1 MLGAA
6 FEILTTDG
14 LAAITPSRI
23 FQMTGVARTTVYRHW
38 PSPDD
43 MVRDIVRHATA
54 RHDAGDYVGEL
65 AADLATALRTI
76 TFRFANRPVRA
87 LLAALIDA
95 DRRRDPADD
104 PAAPAYVAGLVEPV
118 AEVLRDAA
126 ARGDLPADLDAERAV
141 SELVGSW
148 FHRHVLLGE
157 DIADTEV
164 DTLVSRFVAGS

>member
-54 RHDAGDYVGEL
+54 RHDRHDYVGDL
-65 AADLATALRTI
+65 RTDLATALRTI

-95 DRRRDPADD
+95 DRRRDPAEA
-104 PAAPAYVAGLVEPV
+104 PAAPGYVSGLVEPV
-118 AEVLRDAA
+118 VEVLRDATL
-126 ARGDLPADLDAERAV
+126 RGELPTDLDVDRRV
-141 SELVGSW
+141 SELVGPW

-157 DIADTEV
+157 EIDDDEV
-164 DTLVSRFVAGS
+164 DRIVDLVAGSG